1 MRAGNSIAK
10 PNFDD
15 MKMLDMCLD
24 ERPREKIRKHGAR
37 NLSNGE
43 LLAVLLRTGVVGSN
57 VLEVAQ
63 SLLVAS
69 EGKLS
74 KLYALSAEQMMKV
87 PGIGE
92 DKAATLTAAFELG
105 RRWMSESTDIAKVPI
120 RSAELAWRVMAPK
133 LRGLD
138 HEEFW
143 VMLLNRANYVISLEH
158 ISVGNI
164 SSTSLDIPRI
174 LKKVLDKN
182 ATGVIMFHNH
192 PSDNPMPG
200 QNDIDATIALKKA
213 LESLDKQLLDHLILS
228 DSGYYSFSQEV
239 VVKSPAALTS
249 ED

>member
-1 MRAGNSIAK
+1 MRIAELTL
-10 PNFDD
+10 NLAA
-15 MKMLDMCLD
+15 MKMMEMCLD
-24 ERPREKIRKHGAR
+24 ERPREKLKKYGPR

-43 LLAVLLRTGVVGSN
+43 LLAVLIRTGVVGVN

-63 SLLVAS
+63 KLLVEA
-69 EGKLS
+69 GGRLS
-74 KLYALSAEQMMKV
+74 NLYSMSPEQIMKV
-87 PGIGE
+87 HGIAE
-92 DKAATLTAAFELG
+92 DKAATLCAAFELG
-105 RRWMSESTDIAKVPI
+105 RRWMSESSDISKVPI
-120 RSAELAWRVMAPK
+120 RSAELAWSVMAPK

-158 ISVGNI
+158 ISIGNI

-200 QNDIDATIALKKA
+200 KNDIDATIALRKA
-213 LESLDKQLLDHLILS
+213 LESMDKQLLDHLILS
-228 DSGYYSFSQEV
+228 DSAYYSFSQEM
-239 VVKSPAALTS
+239 VVKSPMADS
-249 ED
+249 P